1 MTISMGGG
9 ILPQIP
15 LELPKRIQDLP
26 PKWAHLALEVS
37 DFSHDI
43 ISGEL
48 FGKGVLIGVSGGV
61 DSLCLLLIFKALQQ
75 KFNLSLEVAHL
86 NHGFRPSAQE
96 EAEWV
101 EKFCNKLDVPCNIE
115 HAGLY
120 KETVSTANI
129 GLEEKG
135 RNWRYAFFE
144 RTRVQKELDY
154 TALAHNLN
162 DLAEDQ
168 IMRMSRGC
176 GWPELG
182 GMPAYDPKRS
192 LIRPILMQPR
202 KLLQNMLDELN
213 VPFIVDESNSSAL
226 FMRNRVRMNII
237 PQLISENRGY
247 LEHAGNLWLMARK
260 EQAFWDRYLNC
271 FNPEARGEEIV
282 LPFAAILEEEDA
294 ARLKIFRKCLEKLAD
309 LCSLPQIFTPS
320 AQLFEINRAIAR
332 RKSGRGSGIMKIQF
346 PGGVEAVVGKAEIV
360 FCRSSVASH

>member
-1 MTISMGGG
+1 MNSD

-26 PKWAHLALEVS
+26 PQWAHLALEIS
-37 DFSHDI
+37 DFSQDI

-48 FGKGVLIGVSGGV
+48 FGKGVLVGVSGGV
-61 DSLCLLLIFKALQQ
+61 DSLCLLLILKALQQ

-86 NHGFRPSAQE
+86 NHGFRPSAQA

-101 EKFCNKLDVPCNIE
+101 EEFCTKLDVPCNIE
-115 HAGLY
+115 HATPC
-120 KETVSTANI
+120 EEDINT

-144 RTRVQKELDY
+144 RARVQKGLDY
-154 TALAHNLN
+154 IALAHNLN

-182 GMPAYDPKRS
+182 GMPAHDPKRS

-202 KLLQNMLDELN
+202 KLLQKMLKELN
-213 VPFIVDESNSSAL
+213 VPFIVDESNSSTA

-237 PQLISENRGY
+237 PQLLSENRGY

-260 EQAFWDRYLNC
+260 EQAFWDRYL
-271 FNPEARGEEIV
+271 ARFSLETGNGEIV
-282 LPFAAILEEEDA
+282 LSFAAILGEEEA
-294 ARLKIFRKCLEKLAD
+294 VRLKIFRKCLKKLAES
-309 LCSLPQIFTPS
+309 CSLPQIFTPS
-320 AQLFEINRAIAR
+320 AQLFEINKAIAR
-332 RKSGRGSGIMKIQF
+332 RKSGQGSGIMTIQF
-346 PGGVEAVVGKAEIV
+346 PGGIEAVVRKTEIV
-360 FCRSSVASH
+360 FRRLSGSFH